1 MAKKRTAKTR
11 KTATRRAP
19 AEAKKAR
26 TKAKPKAVKK
36 TARAAPKRA
45 AAKSAAPTRAPEVIE
60 AQTVVT
66 PYICVKGGAAA
77 LDFYKRAFGAK
88 ETMRM
93 TAPDG
98 TLGHASFTVY
108 GAPIM
113 LSDEWPDGGVFAPG
127 PGGSS
132 VTIHLYVPDVDA
144 FFARATAA
152 GALSLRPVEDMPY
165 GDRAGTLKDPF
176 GHRWMIST
184 HREDVSKGE
193 MEKRFGG
200 GFKIT

>member
-1 MAKKRTAKTR
+1 MAKKRTAK
-11 KTATRRAP
+11 KKAP
-19 AEAKKAR
+19 AKSRGKARAAGR
-26 TKAKPKAVKK
+26 TKAKAVKK
-36 TARAAPKRA
+36 VARAAPKRA
-45 AAKSAAPTRAPEVIE
+45 AAKKAAPKAAAAAAP
-60 AQTVVT
+60 ARQVVT
-66 PYICVKGGAAA
+66 PYMCVKGGAAA
-77 LDFYKRAFGAK
+77 LDFYKRGFGAK

-98 TLGHASFTVY
+98 TLGHAEFTVY

-127 PGGSS
+127 ASGSS

-144 FFARATAA
+144 FFAKATGA
-152 GALSLRPVEDMPY
+152 GASSLRAVEDMPY
-165 GDRAGTLKDPF
+165 GDRAGTLRDPF

-184 HREDVSKGE
+184 HKEDVSKSE

>member
-1 MAKKRTAKTR
+1 MAKKRTAKKKAPATSGR
-11 KTATRRAP
+11 KTNP
-19 AEAKKAR
+19 KSR
-26 TKAKPKAVKK
+26 TKAKAVKK
-36 TARAAPKRA
+36 IARAAPKRA
-45 AAKSAAPTRAPEVIE
+45 VARRAAPKPAAATVE

-77 LDFYKRAFGAK
+77 LDFYKKAFGAK

-98 TLGHASFTVY
+98 TLGHASFTIY
-108 GAPIM
+108 GAPVM
-113 LSDEWPDGGVFAPG
+113 LSDEWPDGGVFAPSG
-127 PGGSS
+127 NGSS
-132 VTIHLYVPDVDA
+132 VSIHVYVPDVDA
-144 FFARATAA
+144 FFAKATAS
-152 GALSLRPVEDMPY
+152 GATALRPVEDMPY
-165 GDRAGTLKDPF
+165 GDRAGTLRDPF

-184 HREDVSKGE
+184 HKEDVSKSE

>member
-1 MAKKRTAKTR
+1 MAKTR
-11 KTATRRAP
+11 AAKKKTAKKKAARRAP
-19 AEAKKAR
+19 AKAKKTQA
-26 TKAKPKAVKK
+26 KAAAVKK
-36 TARAAPKRA
+36 IARAAPKRA
-45 AAKSAAPTRAPEVIE
+45 VAKRAAPTTTAAAEPLRTVI
-60 AQTVVT
+60 

-77 LDFYKRAFGAK
+77 LDFYKKGFGAK

-93 TAPDG
+93 TGPDG
-98 TLGHASFTVY
+98 TLGHAEFTVY

-132 VTIHLYVPDVDA
+132 VAIHLYVPDVDA
-144 FFARATAA
+144 FFARATSA
-152 GALSLRPVEDMPY
+152 GALTLRPVEDMPY
-165 GDRAGTLKDPF
+165 GDRTGTLKDPF
-176 GHRWMIST
+176 GHRWMIAT
-184 HREDVSKGE
+184 HKEDVSKAE